1 MKVIP
6 AILSCAL
13 AAGLMAVA
21 TDKAQASSSIIIS
34 NVLYLPLTFKA
45 TATFTINGKSKKGS
59 LTTKTF
65 IQEILQLPAGSQL
78 AVSDDNG
85 DVWALGPDGNT
96 DLTTM
101 GIMTISLDQTGQ
113 VIKGTTETDVGS
125 VGVSYYE
132 NPQFDIGGLNAG
144 QSEADSE
151 NWFELS
157 GPYTLKRT
165 QGVANTQGIYKVSD
179 TLATKSL
186 NGNGYFYEVETN
198 TVPVSGSISA
208 KGSGS
213 LQGP

>member
-21 TDKAQASSSIIIS
+21 TDKAQAASSIVIS
-34 NVLYLPLTFKA
+34 NVLYLPLTLKA
-45 TATFTINGKSKKGS
+45 SATFTINGKSKKAS
-59 LTTKTF
+59 LSTKTF
-65 IQEILQLPAGSQL
+65 IEQILQLSAGSQL
-78 AVSDDNG
+78 AISGENG
-85 DVWALGPDGNT
+85 DVWALGPGGNE

-101 GIMTISLDQTGQ
+101 GIMTVSIDQTGSTL
-113 VIKGTTETDVGS
+113 KGSTETDVGS

-144 QSEADSE
+144 ESEAASQ
-151 NWFELS
+151 NWFEFS
-157 GPYTLKRT
+157 GPYTLKQT
-165 QGVANTQGIYKVSD
+165 QGAANTQGIFKLSD
-179 TLATKSL
+179 TFTAKSL
-186 NGNGYFYEVETN
+186 NGNGYFSEAETN
-198 TVPVSGSISA
+198 IVPISGSVSA